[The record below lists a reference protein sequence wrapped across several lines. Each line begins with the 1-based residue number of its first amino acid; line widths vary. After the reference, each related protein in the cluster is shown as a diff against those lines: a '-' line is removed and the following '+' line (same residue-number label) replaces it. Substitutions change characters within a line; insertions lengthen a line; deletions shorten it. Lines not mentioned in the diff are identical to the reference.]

1 VVTDLADIIDRLVP
15 LLGPASGEAAPLNGG
30 ITNRNYRVRLGGEDY
45 VIRLPG
51 KDTAL
56 LGIDRD
62 AECEANAAAAQLG
75 IAPAVAATL
84 VDCIV
89 TRYTPS
95 EPVSAADLRAA
106 PQQIATALRLFHDR
120 GPTLP
125 VRFWVPDLLADYER
139 VVRDR
144 GGRLPDAYHR
154 AAELAQRIA
163 AALPPTQPVPCHDDL
178 LTSNILRTRE
188 PGGGRLVLVDWEYA
202 GMGERLFD
210 LANLSVNN
218 DFDLRADVALLTAY
232 FDEPPDEALLAG
244 LALMRIMSDIRE
256 AAWGVIQSVISE
268 LDFDF
273 ADYAQRHFA
282 RLLEAASGRR
292 FEELLDA
299 AA

>member
-1 VVTDLADIIDRLVP
+1 LTDLADIIDRLEP
-15 LLGPASGEAAPLNGG
+15 LLGPASGDAATLNGG

-45 VIRLPG
+45 VVRLPG
-51 KDTAL
+51 RDTLL
-56 LGIDRD
+56 LGIDRG
-62 AECEANAAAAQLG
+62 AELEANAAAARLG
-75 IAPAVAATL
+75 IAPEVAATL

-89 TRYTPS
+89 TRYIPS
-95 EPVSAADLRAA
+95 EPVSAVGLRAA
-106 PQQIATALRLFHDR
+106 PQQIAAALRLFHDR

-144 GGRLPDAYHR
+144 GGRVPDAYGR
-154 AAELAQRIA
+154 AAELAQLIA

-188 PGGGRLVLVDWEYA
+188 PDGDRLMLVDWEYA
-202 GMGERLFD
+202 GMGQRLFD

-218 DFDLRADVALLTAY
+218 DFDRRADVALLTAY
-232 FDEPPDEALLAG
+232 FDEPPDEPLLAR

-256 AAWGVIQSVISE
+256 AAWGVVQSAISE

-273 ADYAQRHFA
+273 EDYAQRHFQ
-282 RLLEAASGRR
+282 RLFEAASSRR
-292 FEELLDA
+292 FKEWVDA